1 MRNYSTLLV
10 ALVLLALA
18 VAALGGFGLHKGG

>member
-1 MRNYSTLLV
+1 MPNRSTLLI

-18 VAALGGFGLHKGG
+18 VAALGGFGLHNGG